1 MIIVLKPQS
10 TKQMV
15 DNFVD
20 SLQKNYDVKVNE
32 WVGTQSTVLG
42 LIGDTSAIDIDYISA
57 QDIVESVKRVQEPY
71 KKANRKFH
79 PDDTVIT
86 LPGGQKI
93 GDGSLSLIAGPCSV
107 ESERQIVEIA
117 KSVKDSGAQ
126 FLRGGAFKP
135 RTSPYAFQGLKAE
148 GLELLREARKVTGL
162 PIVTE
167 IMRVSH
173 IPCSRMWISSRS
185 AHGTCRISSC

>member
-1 MIIVLKPQS
+1 M
-10 TKQMV
+10 
-15 DNFVD
+15 
-20 SLQKNYDVKVNE
+20 
-32 WVGTQSTVLG
+32 
-42 LIGDTSAIDIDYISA
+42 
-57 QDIVESVKRVQEPY
+57 
-71 KKANRKFH
+71 
-79 PDDTVIT
+79 
-86 LPGGQKI
+86 
-93 GDGSLSLIAGPCSV
+93 

-117 KSVKDSGAQ
+117 KSVKDPAPSSSGA
-126 FLRGGAFKP
+126 AP
-135 RTSPYAFQGLKAE
+135 SSPVPAPYAFQGLKAE

>member
-57 QDIVESVKRVQEPY
+57 QDIVESIKRVQEPY

-117 KSVKDSGAQ
+117 KSVKNSA
-126 FLRGGAFKP
+126 AP
-135 RTSPYAFQGLKAE
+135 SNPAPA
-148 GLELLREARKVTGL
+148 
-162 PIVTE
+162 P
-167 IMRVSH
+167 MR
-173 IPCSRMWISSRS
+173 SR
-185 AHGTCRISSC
+185 A